1 MTICISSR
9 EVSCSRYLSSSQWG
23 DSQDKFFRFGDKPSL
38 NVCASQTVCT
48 QIHQCVITHVLIP
61 CIFRSTV
68 KDHCGPLQSS
78 RGFPSMFL
86 DAAAAAYPSTLC
98 DVLAR
103 AHTLACCGQERVPQ
117 PPEAVA
123 RTAAATAPPR
133 RAPPSLLRGGKRL
146 PVRLCPRSP
155 GGVDDAAVPLSSAVK
170 AAWFSWMNW
179 RSQVA
184 CGRNR
189 MP

>member
-1 MTICISSR
+1 MMTICISSR

-123 RTAAATAPPR
+123 RTAAATRPPAPRAPEPLAWR
-133 RAPPSLLRGGKRL
+133 QAPPSPPVPSVSGGCR
-146 PVRLCPRSP
+146 
-155 GGVDDAAVPLSSAVK
+155 
-170 AAWFSWMNW
+170 
-179 RSQVA
+179 
-184 CGRNR
+184 
-189 MP
+189 